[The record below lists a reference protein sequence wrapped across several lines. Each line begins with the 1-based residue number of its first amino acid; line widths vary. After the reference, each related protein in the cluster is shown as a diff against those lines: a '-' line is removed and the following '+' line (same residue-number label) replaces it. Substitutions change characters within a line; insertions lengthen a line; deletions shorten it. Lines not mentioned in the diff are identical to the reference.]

1 MGYIDIS
8 AWASA
13 LLVLDR
19 WAMRE
24 PVAWNGQQGLQP
36 TLFHFMLRYHLQV

>member
-1 MGYIDIS
+1 MVYIDIS

-36 TLFHFMLRYHLQV
+36 TLLNFMLRYHLQV

>member
-1 MGYIDIS
+1 MVYIDIS
-8 AWASA
+8 AWALRCSFLA
-13 LLVLDR
+13 R

-24 PVAWNGQQGLQP
+24 PVVRNGQQGLQP